1 MKDSDF
7 IIKQGWMVSKLG
19 LHGKSLELY
28 ALVYGYTKDGV
39 SWYETNIANI
49 MEWLVAA
56 ERTVQ
61 YHLKD
66 LVSAGYILRKETN
79 MGRHSSIF
87 LQANPEILEQ
97 VEKGAI
103 ISPIKRVQ
111 KTAEKGANS
120 APLEGEK
127 GAKNDITPYIRI
139 KEIKDNKRILLSA
152 CTRTKEEEEFFEIFF
167 FRGAADP
174 AAEVTDFVNWYEA
187 NYPEWDQ
194 IPIQKKY
201 YYASSWKLEPEKR
214 RKVSDRWLSAWLDVC
229 NWIRENDPDALA
241 QMLDVRFG
249 GRTLRDPM
257 DGGRSTYEITVT
269 KAACQYLCGHHE
281 ELCKKYLNP
290 LVHQHNAQI
299 AKWNIIDKN

>member
-19 LHGKSLELY
+19 LYGVDLELY
-28 ALVYGYTKDGV
+28 ALVYGYTKDGET
-39 SWYETNIANI
+39 WYETNIANI
-49 MEWLVAA
+49 MEWLNVSD
-56 ERTVQ
+56 RTVQ
-61 YHLKD
+61 SHLKM
-66 LVSAGYILRKETN
+66 LVEAKYILRRQTGL
-79 MGRHSSIF
+79 GRSARLL
-87 LQANPEILEQ
+87 LQANQEII
-97 VEKGAI
+97 EKGEAI
-103 ISPIKRVQ
+103 SPLKRVKKTTKKGENISPI
-111 KTAEKGANS
+111 TPEKG
-120 APLEGEK
+120 E
-127 GAKNDITPYIRI
+127 KNDITPYIRI

-174 AAEVTDFVNWYEA
+174 AAMVIEFTNWYEA
-187 NYPEWDQ
+187 NYPEWNQ

-249 GRTLRDPM
+249 GRALRDPM

-269 KAACQYLCGHHE
+269 RAACQYLCGHRE

-299 AKWNIIDKN
+299 AKWNIIDNN

>member
-1 MKDSDF
+1 MKDTDF

-19 LHGKSLELY
+19 LHGVDLELY
-28 ALVYGYTKDGV
+28 ALVYGYTKDGS

-49 MEWLVAA
+49 MDWLNISD
-56 ERTVQ
+56 RTVQ
-61 YHLKD
+61 SHLKM
-66 LVSAGYILRKETN
+66 LVEAKYILRRQTGL
-79 MGRHSSIF
+79 GRSAKLL
-87 LQANPEILEQ
+87 LQANQEII
-97 VEKGAI
+97 EKGEG
-103 ISPIKRVQ
+103 ISPIKRVK
-111 KTAEKGANS
+111 KTTKKGENIS
-120 APLEGEK
+120 PITPKKGE
-127 GAKNDITPYIRI
+127 KNDITPYIRI

-187 NYPEWDQ
+187 NYPEWNQ
-194 IPIQKKY
+194 IPIHKKY
-201 YYASSWKLEPEKR
+201 YYASAWKLEPDKR

-257 DGGRSTYEITVT
+257 DGGLSSYEITVT
-269 KAACQYLCGHHE
+269 RAACQYLCGHHE

-299 AKWNIIDKN
+299 AKWNIIDNN

>member
-19 LHGKSLELY
+19 LHGVDLELY
-28 ALVYGYTKDGV
+28 ALVYGYTKDGS

-49 MEWLVAA
+49 MDWLDVSD
-56 ERTVQ
+56 RTVQ
-61 YHLKD
+61 SHLKMM
-66 LVSAGYILRKETN
+66 VEAKYILRRQTGL
-79 MGRHSSIF
+79 GRSAKLL
-87 LQANPEILEQ
+87 LQANQEII
-97 VEKGAI
+97 EKGEN
-103 ISPIKRVQ
+103 ISPIKRVK
-111 KTAEKGANS
+111 KTTKKGENIS
-120 APLEGEK
+120 PITPKKGE
-127 GAKNDITPYIRI
+127 KNDITPYIRI

-187 NYPEWDQ
+187 NYPEWNQ

-269 KAACQYLCGHHE
+269 RAAGQYLCGHE
-281 ELCKKYLNP
+281 ELCNKYLNP

-299 AKWNIIDKN
+299 AKWNIIDNN

>member
-7 IIKQGWMVSKLG
+7 IIKQGWMVTKLG

-49 MEWLVAA
+49 MDWLVAA

-66 LVSAGYILRKETN
+66 LVSSGFILRKETN

-103 ISPIKRVQ
+103 ITPLKRVQ

-120 APLEGEK
+120 APIEEKK

-139 KEIKDNKRILLSA
+139 KELKDSKSILLSA
-152 CTRTKEEEEFFEIFF
+152 YTRTKEEEDFFEIFY

-187 NYPEWDQ
+187 NFEEWPTL
-194 IPIQKKY
+194 PIKKKFY
-201 YYASSWKLEPEKR
+201 HAAAWKINGGFRLRGKL
-214 RKVSDRWLSAWLDVC
+214 WLAAWANIC
-229 NWIRENDPDALA
+229 NWIQENDPENLRR
-241 QMLDVRFG
+241 MLDVRFG
-249 GRTLRDPM
+249 DRCYRDPSE
-257 DGGRSTYEITVT
+257 GGHVVYELAVTREVATYLYDH
-269 KAACQYLCGHHE
+269 KE
-281 ELCKKYLNP
+281 ELLTKYISP
-290 LVHQHNAQI
+290 VARQHKADVT
-299 AKWNIIDKN
+299 KWNIIDNN

>member
-7 IIKQGWMVSKLG
+7 IIKQGWMVSKLHLRG
-19 LHGKSLELY
+19 MSLELY
-28 ALVYGYTKDGV
+28 ALVYGYTKDGET
-39 SWYETNIANI
+39 WYETNIANI
-49 MEWLVAA
+49 MEWLMAS
-56 ERTVQ
+56 ESTVHR
-61 YHLKD
+61 HLRE
-66 LVSAGYILRKETN
+66 LVESGYILRRQTSLGRSAKLLLQVSQET
-79 MGRHSSIF
+79 
-87 LQANPEILEQ
+87 LEKM
-97 VEKGAI
+97 EKGVNLM
-103 ISPIKRVQ
+103 PIKRVS
-111 KTAEKGANS
+111 KSTEKGVNMT
-120 APLEGEK
+120 PITPNK
-127 GAKNDITPYIRI
+127 GVKMNDIPYIRI

-201 YYASSWKLEPEKR
+201 YYASAWKLEPEKR

-269 KAACQYLCGHHE
+269 RAACQYLCGHHE
-281 ELCKKYLNP
+281 ELCKKFLNP

-299 AKWNIIDKN
+299 AKWNIIDNN

>member
-19 LHGKSLELY
+19 LTGIDLELY
-28 ALVYGYTKDGV
+28 ALVYGYTKDGET
-39 SWYETNIANI
+39 WYEANIANI
-49 MEWLVAA
+49 MDWLVLA

-61 YHLKD
+61 KHLKM
-66 LVSAGYILRKETN
+66 LVEVKYILRKQTGL
-79 MGRHSSIF
+79 GRSARIL
-87 LQANPEILEQ
+87 LQANPEIIENVQ
-97 VEKGAI
+97 KGARYA
-103 ISPIKRVQ
+103 PIKRVHE
-111 KTAEKGANS
+111 TTEKGAS
-120 APLEGEK
+120 GAPISEEK
-127 GAKNDITPYIRI
+127 GARNDITPYIRI

-152 CTRTKEEEEFFEIFF
+152 CTRTKEEEEFYEIFF

-174 AAEVTDFVNWYEA
+174 AAMVIEFTNWYEA
-187 NYPEWDQ
+187 NYPEWNQ

-201 YYASSWKLEPEKR
+201 YYASSWKLGPEKR

-269 KAACQYLCGHHE
+269 RAACQYLCGHHE

-299 AKWNIIDKN
+299 AKWNIIDNN

>member
-1 MKDSDF
+1 MKDTDF

-19 LHGKSLELY
+19 LRGKSLELY

-49 MEWLVAA
+49 MDWLVAA

-66 LVSAGYILRKETN
+66 LVASGYILRKETN

-103 ISPIKRVQ
+103 ITPIKRVQ

-120 APLEGEK
+120 APIEGEK
-127 GAKNDITPYIRI
+127 GAKNDTTPYIRI
-139 KEIKDNKRILLSA
+139 KELKDSKSILLSA
-152 CTRTKEEEEFFEIFF
+152 YTRTKEEEDFFEIFY

-174 AAEVTDFVNWYEA
+174 AAEVTDFVNWYET
-187 NYPEWDQ
+187 NFEEW
-194 IPIQKKY
+194 PTLPVKKKFY
-201 YYASSWKLEPEKR
+201 HAASWKINGGFRLRGKL
-214 RKVSDRWLSAWLDVC
+214 WLAAWANVC
-229 NWIRENDPDALA
+229 NWIQENDPENLR

-249 GRTLRDPM
+249 DRCYRDPIE
-257 DGGRSTYEITVT
+257 GGHVVYELAVT
-269 KAACQYLCGHHE
+269 REVASYLYNHKE
-281 ELCKKYLNP
+281 ELLTKFISP
-290 LVHQHNAQI
+290 LARQHKADV
-299 AKWNIIDKN
+299 KRWNIIDKN